1 MIRRASPPGHAR
13 VNRFREA
20 AAPASFAVMTTYTA
34 TKPIEGDTDAYFAYI
49 ADPEN
54 LPQYFPHM
62 VSAHEQPDG
71 TVETT
76 ARVDADRDGEEE
88 IVTADARFDADFAA
102 KEISWSA
109 PGPHDYS
116 GSLRI
121 ADGAATLT
129 IDTTED
135 IPGVQQSLEDAL
147 DAIAA
152 NLQRTA

>member
-1 MIRRASPPGHAR
+1 
-13 VNRFREA
+13 
-20 AAPASFAVMTTYTA
+20 MTTYTA
-34 TKPIEGDTDAYFAYI
+34 TRAIEGDTDAYFSYI

-76 ARVDADRDGEEE
+76 AHVHTDRDGKEET
-88 IVTADARFDADFAA
+88 VTAEARFDADFAA
-102 KEISWSA
+102 KEIRWSA

-116 GSLRI
+116 GSLRVS
-121 ADGAATLT
+121 DGTAELT

-135 IPGVQQSLEDAL
+135 LPGIQRSLEDAL
-147 DAIAA
+147 ETIAQ
-152 NLQRTA
+152 NLQRAV

>member
-1 MIRRASPPGHAR
+1 
-13 VNRFREA
+13 
-20 AAPASFAVMTTYTA
+20 MTTYTA
-34 TKPIEGDTDAYFAYI
+34 SRPIQGDTDAYFSYI

-62 VSAHEQPDG
+62 VSAHSQPDG

-76 ARVDADRDGEEE
+76 AHVDTDCDGAEET
-88 IVTADARFDADFAA
+88 VTADARFDADFAA
-102 KEISWSA
+102 REIRWSA

-121 ADGAATLT
+121 ADDAAELT
-129 IDTTED
+129 IETTED

-152 NLQRTA
+152 NLERTA

>member
-1 MIRRASPPGHAR
+1 
-13 VNRFREA
+13 
-20 AAPASFAVMTTYTA
+20 MTTYTA
-34 TKPIEGDTDAYFAYI
+34 TKPIDGDTDAYFSYI

-62 VSAHEQPDG
+62 VSAHERPDG

-76 ARVDADRDGEEE
+76 AHVDTDRDGQEET
-88 IVTADARFDADFAA
+88 VTADARFDADFAA
-102 KEISWSA
+102 REIRWSA

-121 ADGAATLT
+121 ADGAAELT

-135 IPGVQQSLEDAL
+135 VPGIQQSLEDAL